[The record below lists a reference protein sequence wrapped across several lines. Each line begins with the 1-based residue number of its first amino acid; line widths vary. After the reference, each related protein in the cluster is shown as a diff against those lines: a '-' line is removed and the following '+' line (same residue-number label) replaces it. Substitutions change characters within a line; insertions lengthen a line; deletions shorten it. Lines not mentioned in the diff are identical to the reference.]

1 MKYHCLI
8 VDHDDT
14 VVDSTATIHH
24 PCFVEYMKR
33 FPPHYRCSLEEYFAA
48 NFHGT
53 LEFFRDVVGMT
64 EAQMRHESAWWN
76 EYVQSH
82 VPSAYPGMA
91 EILWEHRRR
100 GGLLCVVSHSYSANI
115 LRDYRENAL
124 PEPDLVFGWEYPPEL
139 RKPSPWPLD
148 QIMEKLSL
156 MPDELLVLDDL
167 KPGFEMA
174 RARGVR
180 FAAAGWANDIPEIE
194 DFMRAH
200 CDDYFKTVPELR
212 AFLFD

>member
-1 MKYHCLI
+1 
-8 VDHDDT
+8 
-14 VVDSTATIHH
+14 
-24 PCFVEYMKR
+24 
-33 FPPHYRCSLEEYFAA
+33 
-48 NFHGT
+48 
-53 LEFFRDVVGMT
+53 VGMT

-124 PEPDLVFGWEYPPEL
+124 PGPDLVFGWEYPPKL